1 MISENVYGLWPYHL
15 HRAIRTAVRE
25 DTHSEDRWTDTDWY
39 QAATRALGALGE
51 QWTAAATLGPSRLL
65 LVACLRQG
73 LRLARDHRL
82 ADLGWLT
89 AAAYTYTDDS
99 VWEPLTLPAD
109 TTGAPDTPADA
120 LAELLTAITR
130 RQHEH
135 RQRTVERLS
144 EVLDSG
150 LLSADLVELALY
162 YRAKAYKDLDQGAA
176 ARAGMRQVADAGG
189 RLAPKAR
196 RGLANLARLAGDFPT
211 ALAAVP
217 TLGWKGRHHRVLG
230 DIHWSHAAT
239 DQAVA
244 AFEAGRA
251 EAEEHGAVGERAMM
265 QVRLALALSFADP
278 DRAAAELSLAHQLLE
293 GLDQRSNALLAQAVA
308 LIKDAGTDGI
318 IDRARSL
325 NTDIT
330 GAGLPF
336 LHRFVELAVA
346 FHHAVREEDQELAAT
361 IGRLH
366 ELTATGDF
374 AYFTDIAHYM
384 AGLPL
389 PGPTTTQWIDSPDAV
404 RARWQH
410 LVHTRRTRTGR

>member
-1 MISENVYGLWPYHL
+1 MFTDAVANPHL
-15 HRAIRTAVRE
+15 RAHTESRPTA
-25 DTHSEDRWTDTDWY
+25 DWH
-39 QAATRALGALGE
+39 QAAARALAALGE
-51 QWTAAATLGPSRLL
+51 QWTAATTLGPSRLL

-73 LRLARDHRL
+73 LRLAREHRL
-82 ADLGWLT
+82 TDLGWLT
-89 AAAYTYTDDS
+89 EAAYAYADDS
-99 VWEPLTLPAD
+99 VWEPLTLPTD

-135 RQRTVERLS
+135 RQRTVDRLT

-150 LLSADLVELALY
+150 LLTAEVVELALY

-176 ARAGMRQVADAGG
+176 ARAGMRQVAESGG

-196 RGLANLARLAGDFPT
+196 RGLANLSRLAGDFPT

-217 TLGWKGRHHRVLG
+217 TLGWTGRHHRVLG
-230 DIHWSHAAT
+230 DIHWSHADT

-244 AFEAGRA
+244 AFEAGRT
-251 EAEEHGAVGERAMM
+251 EAEQHGAAGERAMM
-265 QVRLALALSFADP
+265 QVRLSLALSFADP
-278 DRAAAELSLAHQLLE
+278 DRADAELSLAHQLLE
-293 GLDQRSNALLAQAVA
+293 SLDQRSNALLAQVVA
-308 LIKDAGTDGI
+308 LIKDAGTDGV
-318 IDRARSL
+318 IDRARGL

-336 LHRFVELAVA
+336 LQRFVELAVA
-346 FHHAVREEDQELAAT
+346 FHHAVREEDQELTAA

-374 AYFTDIAHYM
+374 AYFTDIAHFM
-384 AGLPL
+384 GGLHL
-389 PGPTTTQWIDSPDAV
+389 PGATTTQWIDSPDAV

-410 LVHTRRTRTGR
+410 LVQTRRTRTGR